1 MLVLRYTIL
10 EYFWHIY
17 WVFSLLCDIE
27 FILFYCLSMAAA
39 TQVDRIRLLA
49 FRHIYPRSV
58 KYCVCISLSV
68 GAYMPPLRA
77 YNSPINKRRWRRAS
91 SLVPHLRDV
100 PSPFLGH
107 KSVLWGQ
114 LKNFHPKIIIISANC
129 IKLLSI
135 SRQHLQFQLM
145 QRPET
150 QAKRTMYVCMSNKSW
165 TSLAPHRVTSTRFGW
180 AVSVVR
186 LAAADWR
193 QVAHFL
199 RRFKILFVKV
209 PLNA

>member
-1 MLVLRYTIL
+1 
-10 EYFWHIY
+10 
-17 WVFSLLCDIE
+17 
-27 FILFYCLSMAAA
+27 MAAA

-68 GAYMPPLRA
+68 GADMPPLRA
-77 YNSPINKRRWRRAS
+77 YNSPINKRRWRRACF
-91 SLVPHLRDV
+91 PHLRSE

-150 QAKRTMYVCMSNKSW
+150 ETQRTTCSMYVK
-165 TSLAPHRVTSTRFGW
+165 
-180 AVSVVR
+180 
-186 LAAADWR
+186 
-193 QVAHFL
+193 
-199 RRFKILFVKV
+199 
-209 PLNA
+209 